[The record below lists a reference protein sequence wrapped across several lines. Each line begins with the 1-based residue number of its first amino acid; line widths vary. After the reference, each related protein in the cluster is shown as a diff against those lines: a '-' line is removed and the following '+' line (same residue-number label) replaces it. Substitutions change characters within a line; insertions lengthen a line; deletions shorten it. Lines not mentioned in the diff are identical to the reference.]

1 MQVTD
6 PPSDRFEP
14 KAVFWGTW
22 GGRIVRAIVLL
33 DTYLKDAILKATNLN
48 GNEYDQAVKGLLEDN
63 LVTVNESGKLWVT
76 KELYGKCKKYF
87 DASQEN
93 LVSWVAD
100 WQKEKGI
107 EHSFES
113 ILDHFYLSGK
123 LLPIFSES
131 LIQKAQD
138 EILIANPYVRR
149 CHICE
154 SLRSMSE
161 KGVQVKMLT
170 REIESPQFKRELSKG
185 VMISYDESVHAKLII
200 VDRRVGIVSSMNFY
214 AGSTA
219 GQSWEAG
226 IVTTNRV
233 AVISIANSVLGKIKE
248 QKMLL
253 DMV

>member
-1 MQVTD
+1 MQMTD

-22 GGRIVRAIVLL
+22 GGRIVRAVVLL
-33 DTYLKDAILKATNLN
+33 DSYSKDAILKVTNLKAE
-48 GNEYDQAVKGLLEDN
+48 EYDQAVKGLLEDN
-63 LVTVNESGKLWVT
+63 LVTLNEGNKLWVT
-76 KELYGKCKKYF
+76 KELYGKCRKYF
-87 DASQEN
+87 EVSQEY
-93 LVSWVAD
+93 LVSWVED

-113 ILDHFYLSGK
+113 NVDHFYLSGK
-123 LLPIFSES
+123 LLPVFSES

-149 CHICE
+149 CHICD

-170 REIESPQFKRELSKG
+170 RDIESQQFKRELSKG

-200 VDRRVGIVSSMNFY
+200 VDKRVGIVSSMNFY
-214 AGSTA
+214 AGSIA
-219 GQSWEAG
+219 G
-226 IVTTNRV
+226 RV
-233 AVISIANSVLGKIKE
+233 GKQE
-248 QKMLL
+248 
-253 DMV
+253 